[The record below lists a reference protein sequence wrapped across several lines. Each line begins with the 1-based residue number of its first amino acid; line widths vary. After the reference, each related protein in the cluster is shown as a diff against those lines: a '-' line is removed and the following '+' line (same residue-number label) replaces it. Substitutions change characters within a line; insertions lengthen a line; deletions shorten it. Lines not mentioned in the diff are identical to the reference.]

1 MSLISVGK
9 KIGDLDIRL
18 GIPPSKSQFSVNDTN
33 KRFDYNNKTTNRDS
47 IFNRFR
53 SGITQSG
60 GFARPTQFLVT
71 VDGPKGSALGNVG
84 IYNDTQSLDQVA
96 RLHKSAKLS
105 DAIKTNLQLRM
116 DLFCSNVSI
125 PDKTITDDV
134 NEQYYGPKRAM
145 AKNVQYGD
153 VTLEFYTSVNYE
165 ERLFFEAWQNSIID
179 PISHNVGYYDDYA
192 TPCMITIT
200 PLTKT
205 FTAAL
210 ANFEPSGDP
219 GRDRQE
225 LRKSLGDQSGFSSYQ
240 VQMYEVWP
248 KSIAATPLSY
258 GASNEF
264 VKTSVTFTYRNYAT
278 TAWNF
283 LAKNNTE
290 EFKTLNRMEYR
301 TNTTNIQGSF
311 LDNLPFGIGNE
322 IGRAGRQVYETI
334 KKNIPI
340 GRVTGGSVFQKVFQT
355 LKLYETYFINNI
367 RSENEYTINESA

>member
-18 GIPPSKSQFSVNDTN
+18 GIPPSKAQFSTRETN
-33 KRFDYNNKTTNRDS
+33 NRISANNATSNYNSVYNV
-47 IFNRFR
+47 FR
-53 SGITQSG
+53 SGITQAG

-71 VDGPKGSALGNVG
+71 VDGPKGSVLGDTA
-84 IYNDTQSLDQVA
+84 IYNDMQSKNQAA
-96 RLHKSAKLS
+96 RLEKSAKLS
-105 DAIKTNLQLRM
+105 NAIKKNLQLRM
-116 DLFCSNVSI
+116 DIFCSNVSI
-125 PDKTITDDV
+125 PGKTITDDV
-134 NEQYYGPKRAM
+134 NETYYGPKRAM
-145 AKNVQYGD
+145 AKSVQYD
-153 VTLEFYTSVNYE
+153 EVTLEFYTSINYE
-165 ERLFFEAWQNSIID
+165 ERLFFEAWQNSIVD

-210 ANFEPSGDP
+210 ANFQPSGDP

-225 LRKSLGDQSGFSSYQ
+225 IRESLGDQSGFSSYQ
-240 VQMYEVWP
+240 VQMYEAWH
-248 KSIAATPLSY
+248 KTIAATPLSY
-258 GASNEF
+258 DAVNQI

-283 LAKNNTE
+283 LAKDNTE
-290 EFKTLNRMEYR
+290 EFNTLNRLEYR
-301 TNTTNIQGSF
+301 TNTTAIQGNL

-334 KKNIPI
+334 KKNLPV
-340 GRVTGGSVFQKVFQT
+340 GRVTGGRVFPKGHPDP
-355 LKLYETYFINNI
+355 KII
-367 RSENEYTINESA
+367 RDIFY